1 MTVFTNFDIYG
12 CNYQPLISRNMALG
26 FSDGGLQEP
35 NHRHTHT
42 RHVYV
47 SGKRHRLMLK

>member
-35 NHRHTHT
+35 NHRHTHI
-42 RHVYV
+42 HVMSMYPV
-47 SGKRHRLMLK
+47 NDIP